1 MLSQFSQSSY
11 SPFPSLDA
19 VYFSQSVDIVQTKS
33 FSLQSTIPPWLCHL
47 FFADLYCLRVI
58 VTGGGQRTTCK
69 QQHRERPCRLLW
81 QRECAQRSALCFVPT
96 VICQRRFI
104 YRASKVTLDVFP
116 FYFPSVLMLSFFLRV
131 NDHPS

>member
-1 MLSQFSQSSY
+1 MLSYSQSSY
-11 SPFPSLDA
+11 SPFPSPDA

-69 QQHRERPCRLLW
+69 QQHRERPCGLLW
-81 QRECAQRSALCFVPT
+81 QRECAQRSALCFVPHSDLPT
-96 VICQRRFI
+96 SVHLSRLKGDLGCVSLLFSI
-104 YRASKVTLDVFP
+104 RAHALF
-116 FYFPSVLMLSFFLRV
+116 LSAGQ
-131 NDHPS
+131 